1 MPNLTRTPR
10 LVKLRREKGC
20 QAVLGTK
27 KIPYTIEAAE
37 IKLKEIAVASGAP
50 IKPRAI
56 GSGPHTRI

>member
-1 MPNLTRTPR
+1 MPATPSRIRIPR

-27 KIPYTIEAAE
+27 NIPYTTEAIE

-50 IKPRAI
+50 IKPRAM
-56 GSGPHTRI
+56 GSGP